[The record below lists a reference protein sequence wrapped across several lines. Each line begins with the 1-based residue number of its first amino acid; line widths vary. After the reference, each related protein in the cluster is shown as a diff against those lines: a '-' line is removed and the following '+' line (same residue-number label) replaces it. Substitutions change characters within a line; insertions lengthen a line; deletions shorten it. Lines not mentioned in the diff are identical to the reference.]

1 MALPT
6 PGAPDCSSGFSSRV
20 FGDWTND
27 ASGQGNG
34 LLSPLEGTAAGAV
47 KSLCYAITKAIS
59 DELTAD
65 AAEIGG
71 GGTGASTITVACD
84 PTVNVGDL
92 VALSGG
98 EAVLASAA
106 DIAKLPVVGCVTAK
120 PSSAQ
125 ATVQI
130 AGLVSGLYS
139 GLALGA
145 MCFVGVNGRPVAG
158 PPAPAP
164 GGDVFLQAIGVALDA
179 ATLLVFP
186 GMIISHIYGEPGE
199 LVLV

>member
-59 DELTAD
+59 DELTED
-65 AAEIGG
+65 ATQIGG
-71 GGTGASTITVACD
+71 GGSWASTVTVACD
-84 PTVNVGDL
+84 PSVSVGDL
-92 VALSGG
+92 VALVGG
-98 EAVLASAA
+98 RAVVASAT
-106 DIAKLPVVGCVTAK
+106 DIAKLPAVGCVIAK
-120 PSSAQ
+120 PSSTQ
-125 ATVQI
+125 AVVQG
-130 AGLVSGLYS
+130 AGPVSGIYS

-145 MCFVGVNGRPVAG
+145 MCFVGLDGRPLSG
-158 PPAPAP
+158 PPAPEP
-164 GGDVFLQAIGVALDA
+164 GGAVFLQPIGVPLDA

-186 GMIISHIYGEPGE
+186 SLIISRIYGEPAE
-199 LVLV
+199 LVLT